1 MKPAN
6 YSWLKRLLCA
16 VLITVPGM
24 AICSKQH
31 LLRIEK
37 IQHRTL
43 KFVFNDFSM
52 SYSLAL
58 SRSNMQHLY
67 VQRQRYMLIEVFKI
81 YHKQGPLYLYDLFES
96 PINARRY
103 GRNDRRL

>member
-1 MKPAN
+1 
-6 YSWLKRLLCA
+6 
-16 VLITVPGM
+16 M